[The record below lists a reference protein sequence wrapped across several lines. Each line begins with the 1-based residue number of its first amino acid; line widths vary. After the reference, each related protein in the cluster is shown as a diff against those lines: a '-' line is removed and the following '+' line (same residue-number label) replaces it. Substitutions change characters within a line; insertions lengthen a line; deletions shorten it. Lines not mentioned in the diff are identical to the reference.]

1 MDVRIATIRCFYHD
15 ICSHRYG
22 KRVSSQ
28 FFLKK
33 TIIYDAY
40 AKADH
45 VVCVS
50 IGIEKKIVSL
60 VPSAKTIVMNVLL
73 NEKEIQKRA
82 STTKDLMIPP
92 RLNDAFDSN
101 QVTVFISVGRYS
113 KQKGYDRLI
122 TAFEKIANQNTRLVL
137 ICSYGPEKEKIK
149 KQIKESCRQKDIYLF
164 EQHPNPY
171 ALVKK
176 ADVFVLSSRY
186 EGLGMVV
193 FEALALNK
201 PVIMTHISETLEIIG
216 PEESVTVV
224 DNSVEGL
231 YFGLSE
237 FKKHE
242 NTLSNFNFDAY
253 KEKNL
258 MIWSRL
264 FNKN

>member
-113 KQKGYDRLI
+113 K
-122 TAFEKIANQNTRLVL
+122 
-137 ICSYGPEKEKIK
+137 
-149 KQIKESCRQKDIYLF
+149 
-164 EQHPNPY
+164 
-171 ALVKK
+171 
-176 ADVFVLSSRY
+176 
-186 EGLGMVV
+186 
-193 FEALALNK
+193 
-201 PVIMTHISETLEIIG
+201 
-216 PEESVTVV
+216 
-224 DNSVEGL
+224 
-231 YFGLSE
+231 
-237 FKKHE
+237 
-242 NTLSNFNFDAY
+242 
-253 KEKNL
+253 
-258 MIWSRL
+258 
-264 FNKN
+264 